1 MMVLVLGAGGQIGKS
16 LMKRVPPGVK
26 AVGLTHAALDL
37 TDESAL
43 WSALESYSP
52 EAVINAAAYTAVDR
66 AETESAAAFAV
77 NARAPELIAH
87 WCRMRAV
94 PFIHFGT
101 DYVFD
106 GTKNGAY
113 TEADPVSP
121 VNVYGRS
128 KAEGEAAVIREG
140 GAVLR
145 VGWVHASTVR
155 GFVPWVVKGL
165 LAGGDLRVAGDQK
178 GVPTAARTAAEIA
191 WQVLSAVGQNRA
203 AGGLYHV
210 ASSGVTTRF
219 EAACFI
225 RDCLTQE
232 GLAVR
237 GKLTEVKTKDIAFAA
252 VRPLNCVLA
261 TDRLHRVF
269 GIEAGPWQTGL
280 SQTVRRI
287 LSEISVR

>member
-1 MMVLVLGAGGQIGKS
+1 MTVLVLGAGGQIGKS

-26 AVGLTHAALDL
+26 AVGLMHASLDL

-77 NARAPELIAH
+77 NAQAPELIAH
-87 WCRMRAV
+87 WCRMRVV

-128 KAEGEAAVIREG
+128 KAEGEAADRK
-140 GAVLR
+140 
-145 VGWVHASTVR
+145 S
-155 GFVPWVVKGL
+155 VV
-165 LAGGDLRVAGDQK
+165 
-178 GVPTAARTAAEIA
+178 
-191 WQVLSAVGQNRA
+191 
-203 AGGLYHV
+203 
-210 ASSGVTTRF
+210 
-219 EAACFI
+219 
-225 RDCLTQE
+225 
-232 GLAVR
+232 
-237 GKLTEVKTKDIAFAA
+237 
-252 VRPLNCVLA
+252 
-261 TDRLHRVF
+261 
-269 GIEAGPWQTGL
+269 
-280 SQTVRRI
+280 
-287 LSEISVR
+287 

>member
-87 WCRMRAV
+87 WCRMRVV

-178 GVPTAARTAAEIA
+178 GA
-191 WQVLSAVGQNRA
+191 AVGQNRA

-269 GIEAGPWQTGL
+269 DIEAGPWQTGL

>member
-1 MMVLVLGAGGQIGKS
+1 MTVLVLGAGGQIGKS

-26 AVGLTHAALDL
+26 AVGLMHAALDL

-77 NARAPELIAH
+77 NAQAPELIAH
-87 WCRMRAV
+87 WCRMRVV

-128 KAEGEAAVIREG
+128 KA
-140 GAVLR
+140 
-145 VGWVHASTVR
+145 
-155 GFVPWVVKGL
+155 
-165 LAGGDLRVAGDQK
+165 
-178 GVPTAARTAAEIA
+178 
-191 WQVLSAVGQNRA
+191 
-203 AGGLYHV
+203 
-210 ASSGVTTRF
+210 
-219 EAACFI
+219 
-225 RDCLTQE
+225 
-232 GLAVR
+232 
-237 GKLTEVKTKDIAFAA
+237 
-252 VRPLNCVLA
+252 
-261 TDRLHRVF
+261 
-269 GIEAGPWQTGL
+269 
-280 SQTVRRI
+280 
-287 LSEISVR
+287 